1 MIYNY
6 RQKEIGMDTSK
17 IKGFVLKNRV
27 KGKETTTKF
36 SKKDFALFKEW
47 IEICQKN
54 GFEFN
59 AYVITQDNREVPIEL
74 K

>member
-1 MIYNY
+1 
-6 RQKEIGMDTSK
+6 MDASK
-17 IKGFVLKNRV
+17 IKGFVLKHKV
-27 KGKETTTKF
+27 KGKETTTRF

-54 GFEFN
+54 GFEFD
-59 AYVITQDNREVPIEL
+59 AYVTTLDNREVPIEP